1 MPSKAKI
8 ILGLVALGIT
18 VSLISDRSGYS
29 FPEPGRVTLEQA
41 RLLTPS
47 SLILEQNENLTFVR
61 SQPINRPGAIDDPP
75 LAALIATQAL
85 ICLLVLRQIRGAR

>member
-8 ILGLVALGIT
+8 ILGLLALGVT
-18 VSLISDRSGYS
+18 VCLISDRSGYS
-29 FPEPGRVTLEQA
+29 FPERGRVTLEQA

-47 SLILEQNENLTFVR
+47 SLTLEQNERLAFVR

-85 ICLLVLRQIRGAR
+85 ICIFVLREIRGSR

>member
-1 MPSKAKI
+1 MPPKAKI
-8 ILGLVALGIT
+8 ILGLLALGVT
-18 VSLISDRSGYS
+18 ASLISDRSGYS
-29 FPEPGRVTLEQA
+29 FPERGRVTLEQA

-47 SLILEQNENLTFVR
+47 SLILDQNESLAFVR

-85 ICLLVLRQIRGAR
+85 ICVLVLLHIRAAK